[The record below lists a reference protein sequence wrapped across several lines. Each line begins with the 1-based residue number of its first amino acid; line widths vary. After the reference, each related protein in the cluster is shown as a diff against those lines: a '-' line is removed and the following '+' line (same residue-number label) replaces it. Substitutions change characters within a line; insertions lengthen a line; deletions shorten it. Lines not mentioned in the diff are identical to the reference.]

1 MFLSIP
7 PIKSNKE
14 VLLASDM
21 VRVKISSCVDEQ
33 KAVCELLTLVQG
45 VSRSL
50 SGPRASDGFV
60 QRAEFNSRAG
70 GEKTVPVR
78 YLELASFHKYRRQ
91 CCHTLRSS
99 AGFARL
105 KPMLSVK

>member
-33 KAVCELLTLVQG
+33 KAVCELLTPVQG

-50 SGPRASDGFV
+50 RGPRVLYKELSSTHV
-60 QRAEFNSRAG
+60 QEG
-70 GEKTVPVR
+70 
-78 YLELASFHKYRRQ
+78 RRLCQ
-91 CCHTLRSS
+91 
-99 AGFARL
+99 
-105 KPMLSVK
+105 